1 MPRVGAEDKI
11 RGIEQEYPVS
21 ARAVL
26 NPSVL
31 VNAAIQGLKRQ
42 RFSRDVQWDTV
53 MEVSQELYES
63 RIASSFGENG
73 SRIYNDM
80 GHLEIATP
88 SYNNP
93 FDAVAYDKA
102 SEIYA
107 FVGSREASFLLKE
120 RVLIHKNNVANFFT
134 PPESGRWKGKGRK
147 IKTNTY
153 ATHGNIITKRSA
165 CKDWSLVERALIP
178 WVVTRILFTGS
189 GDVVSGDTFGK
200 EGIKFVIS
208 PRAIFVVQKSSL
220 STTSRRGILNTRD
233 EPHAAHHYWRLH
245 DIHYEA
251 LRSEYAIF
259 LRDIAQALVVRA
271 FELGYL
277 HDAPELEDPVSAF
290 KEISQDTQE
299 CDWEIQLKNGER
311 TDAVSILQF
320 YLGAIEKMQES
331 EGGERSKW
339 DEIGLKGLKE
349 LIEDLEAR
357 SLEKYVDGIE
367 WVTKLALLVNYE
379 PRSAFE
385 GMGIC
390 NQYAVV
396 DESVLYYLGSERG
409 SIKPLQG
416 LRVNPYGK
424 PLQGFREC
432 GRSPRC
438 GGTGGARD
446 GAEPHIDCLFN
457 PEESIAFAERKL
469 PQVDWS
475 SLSERVRYALSN
487 APEQTR
493 EFFKAEM
500 LKRYSSHVNHV
511 SWSTMVLDEAKIIL
525 DEPFMLNKEEI
536 GGEMKEGLELEEILA
551 AAKSLYPGK
560 VIF

>member
-1 MPRVGAEDKI
+1 MQRVGTEDKI

-21 ARAVL
+21 ARACL

-42 RFSRDVQWDTV
+42 RFSRDVQWDII

-63 RIASSFGENG
+63 KIASSFGENG
-73 SRIYNDM
+73 CRIYNDM

-107 FVGSREASFLLKE
+107 FVGSREASLSLKE
-120 RVLIHKNNVANFFT
+120 KVLVHKNNVANFFT
-134 PPESGRWKGKGRK
+134 PPESGMWKRKGGK
-147 IKTNTY
+147 IKTKTY
-153 ATHGNIITKRSA
+153 ATHGNILTTRAA
-165 CKDWSLVERALIP
+165 CADWSLVERALIP

-189 GDVVSGDTFGK
+189 GDVVSGDTLGK
-200 EGIKFVIS
+200 EGGKFVIS

-233 EPHAAHHYWRLH
+233 QPHAAHHYWRLH

-259 LRDIAQALVVRA
+259 VRDIVQTLVVRA
-271 FELGYL
+271 FELGFL
-277 HDAPELEDPVSAF
+277 HGAPELDDPVSAF
-290 KEISQDTQE
+290 KKISRDTQE

-320 YLGAIEKMQES
+320 YLAAIEKMQDI
-331 EGGERSKW
+331 EGETCTW
-339 DEIGLKGLKE
+339 DKIGVKAFKE
-349 LIEDLEAR
+349 LIDDLEAR
-357 SLEKYVDGIE
+357 CLEKYIDGID
-367 WVTKLALLVNYE
+367 WVTKLALLASLDE
-379 PRSAFE
+379 DGTFRGKPKEKLSTSE
-385 GMGIC
+385 GIYIC
-390 NQYAVV
+390 NQYAVL
-396 DESVLYYLGSERG
+396 DESVLYYLGSEKE
-409 SIKPLQG
+409 SIK
-416 LRVNPYGK
+416 
-424 PLQGFREC
+424 
-432 GRSPRC
+432 S
-438 GGTGGARD
+438 
-446 GAEPHIDCLFN
+446 DCLFN
-457 PEESIAFAERKL
+457 PSESLAFAEREL
-469 PQVDWS
+469 PQVNWS
-475 SLSERVRYALSN
+475 SLSERVKYALSN

-500 LKRYSSHVNHV
+500 LKRYGSHVNHV
-511 SWSTMVLDEAKIIL
+511 SWSTMVLDEARIIV

-536 GGEMKEGLELEEILA
+536 GGEMKEGMELEDILA
-551 AAKSLYPGK
+551 TAQSLYPGK